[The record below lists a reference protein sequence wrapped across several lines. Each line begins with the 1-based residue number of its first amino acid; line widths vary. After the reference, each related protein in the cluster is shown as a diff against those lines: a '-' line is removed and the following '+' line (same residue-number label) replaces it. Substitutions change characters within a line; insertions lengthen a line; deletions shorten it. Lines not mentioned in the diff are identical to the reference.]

1 MRNNVVTIATTATL
15 IASQLA
21 VPAMP
26 QATTLPYPNP
36 GGPQIQPPRPGGP
49 QIQPPRPGGPQI
61 VLPVRPG
68 DGYAGTIRCESRNTK
83 QKRCNFRTV
92 NSVEFKRSLVGF
104 SFRRAPLGFTPPP
117 TYPPTG

>member
-21 VPAMP
+21 VAAMP

-36 GGPQIQPPRPGGP
+36 GVPQIQPPRPGGP

-61 VLPVRPG
+61 VPIGRAQVCTPVTNAHLVCRLLLETKK
-68 DGYAGTIRCESRNTK
+68 YTLSILTSHMITTIYDY
-83 QKRCNFRTV
+83 F
-92 NSVEFKRSLVGF
+92 SLH
-104 SFRRAPLGFTPPP
+104 T
-117 TYPPTG
+117 TYNIK